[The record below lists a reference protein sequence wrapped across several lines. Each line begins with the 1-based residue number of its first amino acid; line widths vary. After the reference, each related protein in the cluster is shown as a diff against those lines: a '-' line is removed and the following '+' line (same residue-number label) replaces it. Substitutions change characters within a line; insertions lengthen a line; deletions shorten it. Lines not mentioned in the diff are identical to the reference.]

1 MRRLGGEPIRKTI
14 CGDTQSYVRRSAKLC
29 LAPWWRRCLSR
40 TSAGA
45 LRALSRELGV
55 ELDLGMPKPSK
66 PPKDLN
72 PWLGVW
78 IETRIDD
85 EAYNRALEAS
95 GIPWPIREL
104 LAKFTAQR
112 EFALPPG
119 KPLLIRSKMITG
131 ACSDHTNS

>member
-1 MRRLGGEPIRKTI
+1 M
-14 CGDTQSYVRRSAKLC
+14 AKLC

-40 TSAGA
+40 AAASCVCP
-45 LRALSRELGV
+45 LSHELGV

-66 PPKDLN
+66 PPKDLK

-131 ACSDHTNS
+131 ACSGLTNS

>member
-1 MRRLGGEPIRKTI
+1 MFGAVVATLP
-14 CGDTQSYVRRSAKLC
+14 C
-29 LAPWWRRCLSR
+29 LAF
-40 TSAGA
+40 
-45 LRALSRELGV
+45 LGPLASV
-55 ELDLGMPKPSK
+55 RSPASSVDLGMPKPSK
-66 PPKDLN
+66 PPENLK

-131 ACSDHTNS
+131 ACSGHANS

>member
-1 MRRLGGEPIRKTI
+1 MPRYAKRKPKTCSAPSRRVAFLGLPRK
-14 CGDTQSYVRRSAKLC
+14 G
-29 LAPWWRRCLSR
+29 
-40 TSAGA
+40 
-45 LRALSRELGV
+45 GV
-55 ELDLGMPKPSK
+55 ELDLGMPKHSK
-66 PPKDLN
+66 PPKNLK

-78 IETRIDD
+78 IESRIDD

-112 EFALPPG
+112 EFVLPPG

>member
-1 MRRLGGEPIRKTI
+1 MFGAVVATLPFSYLG
-14 CGDTQSYVRRSAKLC
+14 
-29 LAPWWRRCLSR
+29 
-40 TSAGA
+40 
-45 LRALSRELGV
+45 RALSAHSRELGV

-66 PPKDLN
+66 PPKNLEQ
-72 PWLGVW
+72 WLGVW
-78 IETRIDD
+78 IESRIDD

>member
-1 MRRLGGEPIRKTI
+1 M
-14 CGDTQSYVRRSAKLC
+14 AKLC

-40 TSAGA
+40 TSAGVA
-45 LRALSRELGV
+45 SCALSRELGV